1 MTIRHPFLYGSGGH
15 ILQILGLSPGFN
27 TLSKGKPDEIE
38 AQWNKSHNISRLA
51 SLNHK
56 CLEFFRLKS

>member
-38 AQWNKSHNISRLA
+38 AQ
-51 SLNHK
+51 
-56 CLEFFRLKS
+56 